1 MARRPRNPFLS
12 RSFQRT
18 LTAMTRSALRAG
30 AKAVTQAAR
39 AKAAATQATAK
50 TSKTTRPV
58 KATKATK
65 KHPALAAASAKT
77 KPVATGTAQAR
88 AGVAI
93 SPSGA
98 RRYRLFK
105 PTGVLRHERLPLLVM
120 LHGCAQDARG
130 LGASSRM
137 NHVAVRERF
146 LVLYPEQDRTANAQG
161 CWNWFD
167 TRTGRAE
174 READSIDAAIAQIC
188 LTQPVDVN
196 RIAVAGLSAGASM
209 AALLAMRRPERF
221 RGVAMHSGVAPGV
234 AHSTATALSAM
245 LGRRVKATPGAPL
258 ASGLHLPAL
267 LVIHGSADHVVAP
280 SNGTEA
286 ARLWAEVEGA
296 KPGAARTVQRGARY
310 PMQVTDY
317 RAPGRLVATLCDVS
331 GLGHAWSGGAASQ
344 SYSDPKGPDASRMIW
359 SFMAKQFATVR

>member
-18 LTAMTRSALRAG
+18 LAAMTRSAVRAG
-30 AKAVTQAAR
+30 TKAITQAAR
-39 AKAAATQATAK
+39 TT
-50 TSKTTRPV
+50 TKTT

-65 KHPALAAASAKT
+65 TTKTPKKRPASAAARAKT
-77 KPVATGTAQAR
+77 QPGGAAAAQTQ

-93 SPSGA
+93 GPTGT

-105 PTGVLRHERLPLLVM
+105 PPGVLRQERLPLLVM
-120 LHGCAQDARG
+120 LHGCAQDASG
-130 LGASSRM
+130 LIASSRM
-137 NHVAVRERF
+137 NSVAARERF

-161 CWNWFD
+161 CWNWYD
-167 TRTGRAE
+167 TRTGRADL
-174 READSIDAAIAQIC
+174 EAASIDAAITQVC
-188 LTQPVDVN
+188 LTQPVDVE

-209 AALLAMRRPERF
+209 AALLAMRRPARF
-221 RGVAMHSGVAPGV
+221 RAVVMHSGVAPGV

-245 LGRRVKATPGAPL
+245 LGRRVKAAPAAPL
-258 ASGLHLPAL
+258 PVGLHLPAL

-286 ARLWAEVEGA
+286 ARLWAEIEGA
-296 KPGAARTVQRGARY
+296 RPSTARTLQRGARHA
-310 PMQVTDY
+310 MRVTDY
-317 RAPGRLVATLCDVS
+317 RAPGRLVATLCEVS

-344 SYSDPKGPDASRMIW
+344 PYSDPKGPDISRMIW
-359 SFMAKQFATVR
+359 SFISKQFATVRAG

>member
-18 LTAMTRSALRAG
+18 LTAITRSALRAG
-30 AKAVTQAAR
+30 TKAVAQAAR
-39 AKAAATQATAK
+39 AKTTATTATTKTANKRPVSAAAT
-50 TSKTTRPV
+50 P
-58 KATKATK
+58 K
-65 KHPALAAASAKT
+65 KLQRADAAAA
-77 KPVATGTAQAR
+77 GGR

-93 SPSGA
+93 GPAGT

-105 PTGVLRHERLPLLVM
+105 PPGVLRHERLPLLVM
-120 LHGCAQDARG
+120 LHGCTQDARG
-130 LGASSRM
+130 LSASSRM
-137 NHVAVRERF
+137 NSVAVRERF
-146 LVLYPEQDRTANAQG
+146 LVLYPEQDRTANAQR

-174 READSIDAAIAQIC
+174 READSIDTAITQIC
-188 LTQPVDVN
+188 LTQPVDVQ

-221 RGVAMHSGVAPGV
+221 RAVAMHSGVAPGV
-234 AHSTATALSAM
+234 AHSTATAISAM
-245 LGRRVKATPGAPL
+245 LGRRTQATPGAPL

-267 LVIHGSADHVVAP
+267 LVIHGSADHTVAP
-280 SNGTEA
+280 RNGLEA
-286 ARLWAEVEGA
+286 AHLWAEFEGA
-296 KPGAARTVQRGARY
+296 KPGTVRTVQRGARHA
-310 PMQVTDY
+310 MRVTDY
-317 RAPGRLVATLCDVS
+317 RAPGRLVATLCEVS

-359 SFMAKQFATVR
+359 SFMARQFATVR

>member
-1 MARRPRNPFLS
+1 MARRPTNPFLS

-18 LTAMTRSALRAG
+18 LTAMTRSAQRAG
-30 AKAVTQAAR
+30 TKAVTQAAR
-39 AKAAATQATAK
+39 TKTTAITKTAK
-50 TSKTTRPV
+50 TAKKRP
-58 KATKATK
+58 AS
-65 KHPALAAASAKT
+65 AAAPAKT
-77 KPVATGTAQAR
+77 QRVSAAAAQGR

-93 SPSGA
+93 SPSGT

-105 PTGVLRHERLPLLVM
+105 PPGVLRHERLPLLVM
-120 LHGCAQDARG
+120 LHGCTQDARG
-130 LGASSRM
+130 LSASSRM
-137 NHVAVRERF
+137 NSVAMRERF

-161 CWNWFD
+161 CWNWYD

-174 READSIDAAIAQIC
+174 READSIDAAITQIC

-209 AALLAMRRPERF
+209 AALLAIRRPERF
-221 RGVAMHSGVAPGV
+221 RTVAMHSGVAPGV
-234 AHSTATALSAM
+234 AHSTATAISAM
-245 LGRRVKATPGAPL
+245 LGRRVKAARPAPL
-258 ASGLHLPAL
+258 ATGVHLPAL

-296 KPGAARTVQRGARY
+296 KPGTTRSVQRGARHA
-310 PMQVTDY
+310 MRVTDY
-317 RAPGRLVATLCDVS
+317 RAPGRLVATLCEVT

-359 SFMAKQFATVR
+359 SFMAKQFATLR

>member
-30 AKAVTQAAR
+30 TKAVAQAAR
-39 AKAAATQATAK
+39 VK
-50 TSKTTRPV
+50 TIKTTTKTTRKRPV
-58 KATKATK
+58 SNAVTPKRTQRA
-65 KHPALAAASAKT
+65 
-77 KPVATGTAQAR
+77 GTAATAGR

-93 SPSGA
+93 SPSGT

-105 PTGVLRHERLPLLVM
+105 PPGVLSHERLPLLVM

-130 LGASSRM
+130 LSASSRM
-137 NHVAVRERF
+137 NSVAVRERF

-167 TRTGRAE
+167 TRSGRAE
-174 READSIDAAIAQIC
+174 READSIDAAITQIC
-188 LTQPVDVN
+188 LTQPVDVQ

-221 RGVAMHSGVAPGV
+221 RAIAMHSGVAPGV
-234 AHSTATALSAM
+234 AHSTATAISAM
-245 LGRRVKATPGAPL
+245 LGRRTRATPAAPL

-280 SNGTEA
+280 SNGLEA
-286 ARLWAEVEGA
+286 AHLWAEVEGG
-296 KPGAARTVQRGARY
+296 KPGIARTVQRGARY
-310 PMQVTDY
+310 AMQVTDY
-317 RAPGRLVATLCDVS
+317 RAPGRLVATLCEIS
-331 GLGHAWSGGAASQ
+331 GLSHAWSGGAASQ
-344 SYSDPKGPDASRMIW
+344 PYSDPKGPDASRMIW

>member
-12 RSFQRT
+12 RRFQRT
-18 LTAMTRSALRAG
+18 LTAITRSALRAG
-30 AKAVTQAAR
+30 TQAVTQAAR
-39 AKAAATQATAK
+39 VKTNKIAKKRPVSAAATPKRTQRAGTTATD
-50 TSKTTRPV
+50 
-58 KATKATK
+58 
-65 KHPALAAASAKT
+65 
-77 KPVATGTAQAR
+77 GR

-105 PTGVLRHERLPLLVM
+105 PPGVLRHERLPLLVM

-130 LGASSRM
+130 LSASSRM
-137 NHVAVRERF
+137 NNVAVRERF

-161 CWNWFD
+161 CWNWYD

-174 READSIDAAIAQIC
+174 READFIDAAIAQIC
-188 LTQPVDVN
+188 LTQPVDVK

-221 RGVAMHSGVAPGV
+221 RAVAMHSGVAPGV
-234 AHSTATALSAM
+234 AHSTATAIGAM
-245 LGRRVKATPGAPL
+245 LGRRTKATPGAPL

-267 LVIHGSADHVVAP
+267 LVIHGSADQVVAP
-280 SNGTEA
+280 SNGLEA
-286 ARLWAEVEGA
+286 AHLWAKVEGA
-296 KPGAARTVQRGARY
+296 KPGTARTVQRGARY
-310 PMQVTDY
+310 AVQVTDY
-317 RAPGRLVATLCDVS
+317 RAPGRLGATLCEGS
-331 GLGHAWSGGAASQ
+331 GLGHAWGGGAASQ
-344 SYSDPKGPDASRMIW
+344 PYSDPKGPDASRMIW